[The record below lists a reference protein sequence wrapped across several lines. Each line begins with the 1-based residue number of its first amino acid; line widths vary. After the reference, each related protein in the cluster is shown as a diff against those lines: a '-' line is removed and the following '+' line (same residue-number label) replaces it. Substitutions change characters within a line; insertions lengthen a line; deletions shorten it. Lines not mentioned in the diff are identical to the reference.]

1 MSGALRPQVDLA
13 LAVRAARAAGELVR
27 TAFASPVV
35 TEAKGSHDVVTATDR
50 ASEALLAEILLGEGL
65 PGDAL
70 LGEEGGARGVA
81 GASRLWIVDPIDGT
95 VNFANGIPLFAVAI
109 GLVVDGEPL
118 VGVVYDPIRDELFAA
133 ERGAGATLNGAPIHV
148 SAKRS
153 LGESVCA
160 TSLQRGAGMAL
171 VASIALAAR
180 STRALGT
187 SAIALAWVAAGRID
201 AYVQDANLSLW
212 DIAGPG
218 VIAVEAGA
226 VVEGLNGEPWLNL
239 DAAKDSRIIASTP
252 GLVAEVRSAIGR

>member
-1 MSGALRPQVDLA
+1 M
-13 LAVRAARAAGELVR
+13 
-27 TAFASPVV
+27 
-35 TEAKGSHDVVTATDR
+35 
-50 ASEALLAEILLGEGL
+50 

-70 LGEEGGARGVA
+70 LGEEGGTRGAATSAR
-81 GASRLWIVDPIDGT
+81 RWIVDPIDGT

-109 GLVVDGEPL
+109 GLVVDGEPRI
-118 VGVVYDPIRDELFAA
+118 GVVYDPIRDELFAA
-133 ERGAGATLNGAPIHV
+133 ERGAGATLNGASIRV

-171 VASIALAAR
+171 VESIALAAR

-226 VVEGLNGEPWLNL
+226 VVEGLHGEPWLNL
-239 DAAKDSRIIASTP
+239 KTTHDARIVACAPGIA
-252 GLVAEVRSAIGR
+252 AEVRSAIAD

>member
-1 MSGALRPQVDLA
+1 MSGLLRPQVDLA
-13 LAVRAARAAGELVR
+13 LAVRAARAAGDLVR
-27 TAFASPVV
+27 TAFAAPVV
-35 TEAKGSHDVVTATDR
+35 AEAKGSHDVVTATDR
-50 ASEALLAEILLGEGL
+50 ASEALLAEILLGEGV

-70 LGEEGGARGVA
+70 LGEEGGTRGAATSAR
-81 GASRLWIVDPIDGT
+81 RWIVDPIDGT

-109 GLVVDGEPL
+109 GLVVDGEPRI
-118 VGVVYDPIRDELFAA
+118 GVVYDPIRDELFAA
-133 ERGAGATLNGAPIHV
+133 ERGAGATLNGASIRV

-153 LGESVCA
+153 LSESVCA

-171 VASIALAAR
+171 VESISLAAR

-218 VIAVEAGA
+218 LIAVEAGA
-226 VVEGLNGEPWLNL
+226 VVEGLRGEPWLNL
-239 DAAKDSRIIASTP
+239 DAAHDSRIVACTP
-252 GLVAEVRSAIGR
+252 GIATEVRSIVSR

>member
-1 MSGALRPQVDLA
+1 MSGRLRPQVDLA
-13 LAVRAARAAGELVR
+13 LAVRAARAAGDLVR
-27 TAFASPVV
+27 TAFSAPVV
-35 TEAKGSHDVVTATDR
+35 AEAKGSHDVVTATDR
-50 ASEALLAEILLGEGL
+50 ASEALLADILLGEGV

-70 LGEEGGARGVA
+70 LGEEGGARGA
-81 GASRLWIVDPIDGT
+81 ASSPRRWIVDPIDGT

-133 ERGAGATLNGAPIHV
+133 ERGAGATLNGAPIRV

-160 TSLQRGAGMAL
+160 TSLQRGAGMAI
-171 VASIALAAR
+171 VESIALAAR

-226 VVEGLNGEPWLNL
+226 VVEGLHGEPWLNL
-239 DAAKDSRIIASTP
+239 QTMHDARIVACAPGIA
-252 GLVAEVRSAIGR
+252 AEVRSAIAD